1 MKTESTGRITWFA
14 NSRAMLE
21 PRFRSLEQSLW
32 ACRAAESVHTK
43 STQSNGSKG
52 PGHAPHS
59 DFRDENGQTNPGVIV
74 VPLDFILAPRKHG
87 AWARLFLGPST
98 AERVTRE
105 AESLVIV
112 LRAAHE

>member
-1 MKTESTGRITWFA
+1 
-14 NSRAMLE
+14 MLE

-32 ACRAAESVHTK
+32 GTPSGSTAHAK
-43 STQSNGSKG
+43 SAQPNGSKG
-52 PGHAPHS
+52 PGYAPHS
-59 DFRDENGQTNPGVIV
+59 HFRDENGQTNPGVIV